1 MAVLPYRFSPA
12 YDARELQSL
21 FRVASVQ
28 AQQRHCP
35 QILSLTLPLLP
46 GVDPLHLLHHNPL
59 RGEPAVYWENPSRG
73 EAIAAIGQVEGVGL
87 SGGDRFCQARQ
98 WLQTFEQHLIQ
109 GGDLD
114 LPFSGVHTFAAFTFT
129 PHRAPLGYAPAM
141 LCVPQIQVARC
152 GEQGV
157 WVYNA
162 RIEPTTTLTGFLSQL
177 AQGEALIQNLLQGV
191 DFCPET
197 MARPGHGG
205 TITQTQHFP
214 QFKQAVAW
222 ALEAI
227 AAGKLSKI
235 VMAHA
240 VDLVSSQPFAV
251 VTALAALR
259 RHHPDCYTFAFTN
272 AQGHSFIGAS
282 PERLI
287 RIQGGMLQTD
297 ALAGSAPRGET
308 PELDAHLARQL
319 LTSDKERREHQAV
332 SDYITQRL
340 VALGLDPVRSPLQ
353 LRQLRQIQHLW
364 TPITAPVPPSLH
376 PLDIVAQLHPTPAV
390 AGVPMA
396 VACDHIQRYEGGDR
410 GLYAAPIGWLNA
422 QGGSE
427 FIVGIRSALI
437 RGQQARLYGGAGIVA
452 GSDPEREL
460 GEIQLKLQTM
470 LKALL

>member
-35 QILSLTLPLLP
+35 QILSLTSPLLP
-46 GVDPLHLLHHNPL
+46 GVDPLALLHHNPL
-59 RGEPAVYWENPSRG
+59 QGKPAIYWENPSRG

-141 LCVPQIQVARC
+141 LCVPQIQVARR
-152 GEQGV
+152 GDRGV

-162 RIEPTTTLTGFLSQL
+162 RIEPTTTLTGFLTQW
-177 AQGEALIQNLLQGV
+177 AQGEALIQNLIQGV
-191 DFCPET
+191 DFCHET
-197 MARPGHGG
+197 LARPGHGG

-287 RIQGGMLQTD
+287 RIHGGILQTD

-364 TPITAPVPPSLH
+364 TPITAPVPPNLH